1 MPRMDATTATIV
13 TMKQTQLNVF
23 SPNHL
28 REKLRILACEMYIS
42 IGKYTVNGQNEAAPI
57 KPKTLLKTGNSIAIT
72 VVNITY
78 TVLHM
83 HRKKFMLKFPTN
95 GMTI

>member
-1 MPRMDATTATIV
+1 MDATVATIV
-13 TMKQTQLNVF
+13 TMKQTQLKVF
-23 SPNHL
+23 SSNHL

-42 IGKYTVNGQNEAAPI
+42 IGKYTVNGQKEAAPI

-72 VVNITY
+72 VVSITY

-83 HRKKFMLKFPTN
+83 LRKKFMLKFPTN

>member
-1 MPRMDATTATIV
+1 MDATAATIV

-57 KPKTLLKTGNSIAIT
+57 KPKTLLKTGGIAIT

-78 TVLHM
+78 TVVLHM
-83 HRKKFMLKFPTN
+83 LWKKFMLKFPTN